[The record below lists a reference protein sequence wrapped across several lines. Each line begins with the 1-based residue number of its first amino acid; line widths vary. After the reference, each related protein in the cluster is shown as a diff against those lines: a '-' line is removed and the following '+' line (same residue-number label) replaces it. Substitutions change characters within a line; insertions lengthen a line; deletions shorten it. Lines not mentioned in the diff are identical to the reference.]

1 MARPKPKF
9 TFLPRLMTALDVAT
23 YLNRSEQW
31 FAHKRPQME
40 AAGFPRPDPLL
51 GLYDQRA
58 VDQWLDRRSGL
69 VAASP
74 ANDSAP
80 SPANDASAQ
89 PDPFMAA
96 CGN

>member
-9 TFLPRLMTALDVAT
+9 TFTPRLMTALDVAT

-31 FAHKRPQME
+31 FAMKRPQME
-40 AAGFPRPDPLL
+40 EAGFPRPDPLL

-58 VDQWLDRRSGL
+58 IDLWLDRRSGL
-69 VAASP
+69 ATASP

-80 SPANDASAQ
+80 RAANDAQA

-96 CGN
+96 CGK

>member
-1 MARPKPKF
+1 MARPKPRF
-9 TFLPRLMTALDVAT
+9 TFSPRLMTALDVAT

-31 FAHKRPQME
+31 FAMKREKME
-40 AAGFPRPDPLL
+40 ASGFPRPDPLL

-58 VDQWLDRRSGL
+58 IDLWLDRRSGL

-74 ANDSAP
+74 ANDSALR
-80 SPANDASAQ
+80 PANDVPAP

-96 CGN
+96 CGK